1 MNGLQQWFN
10 IPTSDIATASP
21 QRWLHPP
28 RCPPQTK
35 WLPASRTACSRKSH
49 RNCITKAWWNWGTRW
64 RRITPRSHPGEEEGG
79 TYRLPW
85 RPTPDAVYA
94 IVAPGTS
101 FVIPPDPNQL
111 VIISGTNSVTLG
123 NLRRNHAEAA
133 REFKE
138 WVNLESAQGKSK
150 SRRQLAKH
158 FSPEYLVV
166 MGIRPSPGE
175 GHRRTPLHGV
185 QTGGKPRPRQKSLEV
200 VGAVGREQTIPG
212 ISATGP
218 GNPRVRER
226 RRADNRRRRYCRHS
240 LHARVQH
247 GPDLRRLRQVGR
259 QATWRKY
266 KRKQKS
272 S

>member
-1 MNGLQQWFN
+1 MISQLHHLNDDFTLLGVLPRRNDCPLPEQRAPEN
-10 IPTSDIATASP
+10 HIGTA
-21 QRWLHPP
+21 L
-28 RCPPQTK
+28 
-35 WLPASRTACSRKSH
+35 RKPG
-49 RNCITKAWWNWGTRW
+49 GTEGHAEGELLLDPIQE
-64 RRITPRSHPGEEEGG
+64 RREEGG

-259 QATWRKY
+259 QAT
-266 KRKQKS
+266 
-272 S
+272 